1 MLAGVMCAP
10 AERLMTTYS
19 VLLFD
24 LDGTLLDSVPL
35 ILDSFEHAFE
45 AIGRTPPPRAELLAG
60 VGTPLV
66 DHFAR
71 WTTRADE
78 QAALFAHYRA
88 FNLAH
93 HDARV
98 SAFDGVVGLVEDLRR
113 ARRRLGLVTSKNRST
128 AKRGLDVM
136 GLTDAFEVVVGCDDV
151 RRPKPDREPVDV
163 ALERLRWHDRAA
175 VLFIGD
181 SLHDLACGRAAGVAT
196 AAALWGPFG
205 RDELAR
211 GEPTHWLESPD
222 DLRDVVGVGGGG
234 RRNDP

>member
-10 AERLMTTYS
+10 AERPMTTYS

-35 ILDSFEHAFE
+35 IVESFEHAFF
-45 AIGRTPPPRAELLAG
+45 ALGRIPPPRDEILRG
-60 VGTPLV
+60 VGTPLSAY
-66 DHFAR
+66 FAR
-71 WTTRADE
+71 WTADPAE
-78 QAALFAHYRA
+78 HEALVARYRA

-113 ARRRLGLVTSKNRST
+113 AGRRLGLVTSKNTST

-136 GLTDAFEVVVGCDDV
+136 GLTEAFEVVVGCDDV

-163 ALERLRWHDRAA
+163 ALERLRWRDRAA
-175 VLFIGD
+175 VLFVGD
-181 SLHDLACGRAAGVAT
+181 SLHDLECGRAAGVAT

-211 GEPTHWLESPD
+211 GEPTHWIESPD
-222 DLRDVVGVGGGG
+222 DLRDVVGVKGSG

>member
-35 ILDSFEHAFE
+35 IVESFEHAFL
-45 AIGRTPPPRAELLAG
+45 ALGRTPPPRDEILRG
-60 VGTPLV
+60 VGTPLSAY
-66 DHFAR
+66 FAR
-71 WTTRADE
+71 WTADPAE
-78 QAALFAHYRA
+78 HEALVAGYRA

-113 ARRRLGLVTSKNRST
+113 AGCRTGIVTSKNHQT
-128 AKRGLDVM
+128 ARRGLEVM
-136 GLTDAFEVVVGCDDV
+136 GLADAFEVVVGCDDV

-163 ALERLRWHDRAA
+163 ALERLRWHDRVA
-175 VLFIGD
+175 VLFVGD
-181 SLHDLACGRAAGVAT
+181 SLHDLECGRAAGVAT
-196 AAALWGPFG
+196 AAALWGPFD
-205 RDELAR
+205 REHLAR

-222 DLRDVVGVGGGG
+222 DLREVLGVAGGGT
-234 RRNDP
+234 RNGP